1 MLGNDQK
8 QNMTARSF
16 LEEFCERTLG
26 KEGVCVSAVR
36 VSHVVMVAQLAPCAG
51 GALLHY

>member
-8 QNMTARSF
+8 HDSFRIENMTARDIFSKSF
-16 LEEFCERTLG
+16 VNAPQER
-26 KEGVCVSAVR
+26 R
-36 VSHVVMVAQLAPCAG
+36 VSHVVMAAQLAPCAG